1 MMLLRVTD
9 LKTHFG
15 PGDAPIRAVD
25 GVSFEIAAGETL
37 CLVGESGSGK
47 SITSLSVMQLAHNA
61 RHPEGRIEFAL
72 DAERSVNILELAETA
87 KPRLRGARIAMIF
100 QEPMTSL
107 NPVYTV
113 GSQIL
118 EPLRQHRGLRK
129 SEARARVV
137 QALDD
142 VKIPDPKGCY
152 GKYPHELSGGMR
164 QRVMI
169 AMALVCEPE
178 LLIADEPTTALD
190 VTTQAEI
197 LALMKELQAR
207 KKTAILFITHDFGV
221 VRQMADRVAVMKDGL
236 IVESGPRD
244 QVLDSPSHA
253 YTRQLI
259 ASLPSKLD
267 RPPRSEPPAP
277 DAEPVLKIRDLK
289 IHFPIKKGV
298 FRRTVGHVKAVDGVD
313 LDIMPGSITALV
325 GESGCGKTTLGKSL
339 VQLLPITAGNV
350 SFRGHPVG
358 GLTGEALRQ
367 RRRELQIIFQD
378 PFASLDP
385 RMMIGD
391 TIEEGM
397 VALGIGDSHEARE
410 ARIREVLEE
419 VHLEAD
425 MIHRY
430 PHEFS
435 GGQRQRIGIA
445 RCLAVDPDFIVC
457 DEITSALDVS
467 IQASILTL
475 LLELRDTRG
484 LTMLFITHNMDVV
497 AYLADQV
504 AVMYQG
510 RIVET
515 GSAEQ
520 VCQAPQH
527 AYTQTLLAAVPRF

>member
-1 MMLLRVTD
+1 MLLRVND
-9 LKTHFG
+9 LKTWFG
-15 PGDAPIRAVD
+15 PADSPVRAVD

-47 SITSLSVMQLAHNA
+47 SITSLSIMQLAHNA
-61 RHPEGRIEFAL
+61 RHPAGRIEFAL

-87 KPRLRGARIAMIF
+87 LPRLRGARIGMIF

-113 GSQIL
+113 GSQIV
-118 EPLRQHRGLRK
+118 EPLRQHRTLSK
-129 SEARARVV
+129 SEARKRVV
-137 QALDD
+137 DALAD
-142 VKIPDPKGCY
+142 VQIPDPEGCF

-169 AMALVCEPE
+169 AMAMVCEPD

-197 LALMKELQAR
+197 LALMKELQTR
-207 KKTAILFITHDFGV
+207 KQTAILFITHDFGI
-221 VRQMADRVAVMKDGL
+221 VRQMADRVAVMKDGV
-236 IVESGPRD
+236 IVETGPRD
-244 QVLDSPSHA
+244 QVLDSPSHG
-253 YTRQLI
+253 YTQQLI
-259 ASLPSKLD
+259 ASLPGKLN
-267 RPPRSEPPAP
+267 RPPRPELPGPEVEPL
-277 DAEPVLKIRDLK
+277 VKIQGLKV
-289 IHFPIKKGV
+289 HFPIRQGL
-298 FRRTVGHVKAVDGVD
+298 FRRTVGQVKAVDGVD

-339 VQLLPITAGNV
+339 VQLLPITSGSVTLGGQA
-350 SFRGHPVG
+350 VG
-358 GLTGEALRQ
+358 GLRGESLRQ
-367 RRRELQIIFQD
+367 RRREVQIIFQD

-397 VALGIGDSHEARE
+397 RALGVGDSRDARE
-410 ARIREVLEE
+410 ARIREVLQE
-419 VHLEAD
+419 VHLEPG

-445 RCLAVDPDFIVC
+445 RCLAVDPGFIVC

-467 IQASILTL
+467 IQASILRL

-497 AYLADQV
+497 AYLADRV

-515 GSAEQ
+515 GSAAQ
-520 VCQAPQH
+520 VCNAPEH
-527 AYTQTLLAAVPRF
+527 SYTQTLLAAVPRF

>member
-1 MMLLRVTD
+1 MLLRVND

-15 PGDAPIRAVD
+15 PADAPVRAVD
-25 GVSFEIAAGETL
+25 GVSFEIAASETL

-47 SITSLSVMQLAHNA
+47 SITSLSIMQLAHNA
-61 RHPEGRIEFAL
+61 RHPSGRIEFAF
-72 DAERSVNILELAETA
+72 DESRTVNILELAETA
-87 KPRLRGARIAMIF
+87 IPRLRGARIAMIF

-113 GSQIL
+113 GSQIV
-118 EPLRQHRGLRK
+118 EPLRKHSSLSK
-129 SEARARVV
+129 SEARKRVV
-137 QALDD
+137 AALDD
-142 VKIPDPKGCY
+142 VRIPDPEGCF

-169 AMALVCEPE
+169 AMAMVCEPD

-197 LALMKELQAR
+197 LALMKELQTR
-207 KKTAILFITHDFGV
+207 KQTAILFITHDFGI
-221 VRQMADRVAVMKDGL
+221 VRQMADRVAVMKDGV

-244 QVLDSPSHA
+244 EVLDSPSHA
-253 YTRQLI
+253 YTQQLI
-259 ASLPSKLD
+259 ASLPGKLD
-267 RPPRSEPPAP
+267 RPPRLEPPAP
-277 DAEPVLKIRDLK
+277 EVEPLVKIQDLK
-289 IHFPIKKGV
+289 IHFPIRKGL

-339 VQLLPITAGNV
+339 VQLLPITGGSV
-350 SFRGHPVG
+350 SVGGQPVG
-358 GLTGEALRQ
+358 GLRGDALRK
-367 RRRELQIIFQD
+367 RRQEVQIIFQD

-397 VALGIGDSHEARE
+397 QALGIGDSHEARE
-410 ARIREVLEE
+410 LRIREVLRE
-419 VHLEAD
+419 VHLEPD

-445 RCLAVDPDFIVC
+445 RCLAVDPGFIVC

-467 IQASILTL
+467 IQASILKL
-475 LLELRDTRG
+475 LLELRETRG

-515 GSAEQ
+515 GSVDQ
-520 VCQAPQH
+520 VCYAPEH

>member
-1 MMLLRVTD
+1 MLLRVED
-9 LKTHFG
+9 LKTYFG
-15 PGDAPIRAVD
+15 PADAPVRAVD

-47 SITSLSVMQLAHNA
+47 SITSLSILQLVENA
-61 RHPEGRIEFAL
+61 RHPSGSVTFAYS
-72 DAERSVNILELAETA
+72 AERSVDILALAESA
-87 KPRLRGARIAMIF
+87 KPRLRGKRIAMIF

-107 NPVYTV
+107 NPVYTI

-118 EPLRQHRGLRK
+118 EPLRQHTGLSK
-129 SEARARVV
+129 KDARARVV
-137 QALDD
+137 EALDK
-142 VKIPDPKGCY
+142 VQIPDPEGCFS
-152 GKYPHELSGGMR
+152 KYPHELSGGMR

-169 AMALVCEPE
+169 AMALVCEPD

-197 LALMKELQAR
+197 LALMKALQAR
-207 KKTAILFITHDFGV
+207 SKTAILFITHDFGV

-236 IVESGPRD
+236 IVETGPGE
-244 QVLDSPSHA
+244 QVLDHPQHP
-253 YTRQLI
+253 YTQQLI
-259 ASLPSKLD
+259 ASLPTKLE
-267 RPPRSEPPAP
+267 RPPRPAP
-277 DAEPVLKIRDLK
+277 PGPELEPLVKIQDLK
-289 IHFPIKKGV
+289 IYFPIRKGLL
-298 FRRTVGHVKAVDGVD
+298 RRTVGHVKAVDGID

-339 VQLLPITAGNV
+339 VQLLPITSGSINL
-350 SFRGHPVG
+350 SGQPLG
-358 GLTGEALRQ
+358 GLRGEALRE
-367 RRRELQIIFQD
+367 RRRQVQIIFQD
-378 PFASLDP
+378 PYASLNP
-385 RMMIGD
+385 RMMIGT

-397 VALGIGDSHEARE
+397 LALGVGDSHEARE

-419 VHLEAD
+419 VHLEPE

-445 RCLAVDPDFIVC
+445 RCLAVDPGFVVC

-467 IQASILTL
+467 IQASILHL
-475 LLELRDTRG
+475 LLELRERRG

-515 GSAEQ
+515 GTAEQ
-520 VCQAPQH
+520 ICGDPQH
-527 AYTQTLLAAVPRF
+527 SYTQTLLAAVPRF

>member
-1 MMLLRVTD
+1 MLLQVEN

-15 PGDAPIRAVD
+15 PSDAPVRAVD
-25 GVSFEIAAGETL
+25 GVSFEIDAGETL

-47 SITSLSVMQLAHNA
+47 SITSLSILQLAENA
-61 RHPEGRIEFAL
+61 RHPSGSVTFAYS
-72 DAERSVNILELAETA
+72 AERSVDILALAESA
-87 KPRLRGARIAMIF
+87 KPRLRGKRIAMIF

-107 NPVYTV
+107 NPVYTI
-113 GSQIL
+113 GSQIV
-118 EPLRQHRGLRK
+118 EPLRQHAGLSK
-129 SEARARVV
+129 KAARARVV
-137 QALDD
+137 EALGE
-142 VKIPDPKGCY
+142 VQIPDPEGCFA
-152 GKYPHELSGGMR
+152 KYPHELSGGMR

-169 AMALVCEPE
+169 AMALVCEPD

-197 LALMKELQAR
+197 LALMKALQAR
-207 KKTAILFITHDFGV
+207 TKTAILFITHDFGV

-236 IVESGPRD
+236 IIETGPSHE
-244 QVLDSPSHA
+244 VLDNPQHA
-253 YTRQLI
+253 YTQELI
-259 ASLPSKLD
+259 ASLPGKLD
-267 RPPRSEPPAP
+267 RPPRPAAPAP
-277 DAEPVLKIRDLK
+277 GLEPLMKIDAVK
-289 IHFPIKKGV
+289 IHFPIRKGI

-325 GESGCGKTTLGKSL
+325 GESGCGKTTLGKTL
-339 VQLLPITAGNV
+339 VQLLPITSGSISV
-350 SFRGHPVG
+350 SGKPVG

-367 RRRELQIIFQD
+367 RRREEQIIFQD
-378 PFASLDP
+378 PYASLNP

-397 VALGIGDSHEARE
+397 VALGVGDSHEARE
-410 ARIREVLEE
+410 RRIREVLEE
-419 VHLEAD
+419 VHLEPD

-445 RCLAVDPDFIVC
+445 RCLAVDPGFIVC

-467 IQASILTL
+467 IQASILKL
-475 LLELRDTRG
+475 LLELRDRRG

-515 GSAEQ
+515 GTVDQ
-520 VCQAPQH
+520 VCHAPEH